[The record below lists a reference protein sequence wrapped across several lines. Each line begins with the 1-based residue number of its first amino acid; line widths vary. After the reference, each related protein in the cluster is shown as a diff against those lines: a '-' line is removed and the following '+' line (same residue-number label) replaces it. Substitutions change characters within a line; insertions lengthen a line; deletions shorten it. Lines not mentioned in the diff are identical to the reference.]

1 MNTNEHSERE
11 WKVLPLSAE
20 ILHLDDEL
28 LRAVLVAIRANVRA
42 ALATKQPSVE
52 DCIKQL
58 VIALVSSKGW
68 LHAYADATVRD
79 AIDRVQPSAVPA
91 DADILDVLNGWQSA
105 TYGWS
110 GGEAERLQAKA
121 DHDAECVRRLRK
133 VFAAA
138 PQPPAEQAPAA
149 HMAKVGEPV
158 ALIQNDDLNE
168 LMHCNGM
175 TLWAENPRIY
185 APEDSEGVPA
195 PVGYV
200 PVFRAPP
207 DTLAVLK
214 QLLEVVE
221 DLQEWDTA
229 TQGDIVVYSPEVIDA
244 AHAHID
250 AVEKRHG

>member
-58 VIALVSSKGW
+58 VVALMESKGW
-68 LHAYADATVRD
+68 LGGYADAIIRD
-79 AIDRVQPSAVPA
+79 AIDRKHLEQPRAVPA
-91 DADILDVLNGWQSA
+91 GFTLDQLADACIQ
-105 TYGWS
+105 
-110 GGEAERLQAKA
+110 AEIPDSKFESLCIAL
-121 DHDAECVRRLRK
+121 ES
-133 VFAAA
+133 AA
-138 PQPPAEQAPAA
+138 PQPPA
-149 HMAKVGEPV
+149 
-158 ALIQNDDLNE
+158 
-168 LMHCNGM
+168 
-175 TLWAENPRIY
+175 
-185 APEDSEGVPA
+185 
-195 PVGYV
+195 
-200 PVFRAPP
+200 

>member
-68 LHAYADATVRD
+68 QHAYADAIIRD
-79 AIDRVQPSAVPA
+79 AIDRKHLEQNCAVPA
-91 DADILDVLNGWQSA
+91 GYALVPLEILDRFPEINPSN
-105 TYGWS
+105 Y
-110 GGEAERLQAKA
+110 
-121 DHDAECVRRLRK
+121 DHDDACALNAWGVELVLSAE
-133 VFAAA
+133 